1 MWIVNNGAV
10 DVLLLYVNC
19 LYLVGK
25 YNLELGKSILKAID
39 FTIIGS
45 RIPYCYKN
53 AVCSTDFNLN
63 LEDFSTLPR
72 FVLARNFVSQS
83 KSIFKVVVNALVLV
97 IFLQLNPLVLVLFVQ
112 LKPLVIEISVRAKLT
127 VLVLSL
133 QAFVIVMLV

>member
-83 KSIFKVVVNALVLV
+83 KSIFKVVVNALV